1 MSTQR
6 TQTEYQFGEFTIN
19 TRERTLFS
27 AGERIELNGRY
38 FDALVLLVEHAGQL
52 IAKETFMAKVW
63 HGVAVTDEALTQCI
77 RSLRR
82 ALGDNARAPC
92 YIETVPKHGYR
103 FIAEV
108 KPRHAVQRS
117 SAWMVDG
124 GLATLGA
131 GAAGLSGGAVL
142 GGIAAVGSELLSV
155 MPVIAVL
162 SLFVALLGGAAVS
175 FAALLGAQIRPSL
188 WAYIV
193 GGAAG
198 GAVMGGLFN
207 WAIIETFRVLLGSA
221 PQGITGSIEGL
232 IIGAVVGLQLGLIYT
247 RQPSLRTYILC
258 ALTTSFGAAMLI
270 TAMSGV
276 LMAGS
281 LSLLG
286 ETFPASAVSLMV
298 LGQWLNQFGQ
308 SGLMHIVFVMIELLL
323 FSLGIGLTL
332 RVYSRIDRSLS

>member
-1 MSTQR
+1 M
-6 TQTEYQFGEFTIN
+6 
-19 TRERTLFS
+19 LLS
-27 AGERIELNGRY
+27 AGERIEINGRY

-52 IAKETFMAKVW
+52 VAKETFMVKVW
-63 HGVAVTDEALTQCI
+63 QGIPVTDEALTQCI

-103 FIAEV
+103 FIAKV
-108 KPRHAVQRS
+108 KPQHVRERS

-131 GAAGLSGGAVL
+131 GAAGLIGGALL
-142 GGIAAVGSELLSV
+142 GGMAALGSESLSV

-175 FAALLGAQIRPSL
+175 FSALLASEIRPSL

-207 WAIIETFRVLLGSA
+207 WAVIETFLVLFGSA
-221 PQGITGSIEGL
+221 PQGITGSSEGL
-232 IIGAVVGLQLGLIYT
+232 IIGAAIGLQLGLIYM
-247 RQPSLRTYILC
+247 RQLSLRTYILC
-258 ALTTSFGAAMLI
+258 AITSSFAAAMLI
-270 TAMSGV
+270 TVMGGV

-286 ETFPASAVSLMV
+286 NAFPSSAVSLIV

-308 SGLMHIVFVMIELLL
+308 PGLMHTVFVMIELFL
-323 FSLGIGLTL
+323 FSLGIGLLL
-332 RVYSRIDRSLS
+332 RSYSRNDRPLS